1 MDIFLATGY
10 WICASSYQNKVGK
23 QLAFENFQL
32 LHCHWCYAT
41 SHRHQKAQL
50 DACLPGAEY
59 SFLRNDFLTNKEKK
73 ASFFFGYI
81 YTYLYLCRYNLT
93 TYDQYI

>member
-10 WICASSYQNKVGK
+10 WIFASSYQNKVGK

-41 SHRHQKAQL
+41 SHRDQKAQL
-50 DACLPGAEY
+50 DAFLPGAEH
-59 SFLRNDFLTNKEKK
+59 SSLRNDFHTNKEMK
-73 ASFFFGYI
+73 ASFLIHI
-81 YTYLYLCRYNLT
+81 YMFIT
-93 TYDQYI
+93 